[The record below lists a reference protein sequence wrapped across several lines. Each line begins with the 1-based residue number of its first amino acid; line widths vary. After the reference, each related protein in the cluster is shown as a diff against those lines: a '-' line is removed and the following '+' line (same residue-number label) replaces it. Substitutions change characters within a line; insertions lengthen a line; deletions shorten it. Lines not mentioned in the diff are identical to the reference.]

1 MTTFTF
7 KISGTLTYN
16 DAAGTEDGFATV
28 AINEFI
34 TVDEMSAEKAL
45 ENFLEENKR
54 YDFFGKLK
62 TCDTKTHG
70 KKGATYKDQ
79 KENQTID
86 VELELVE
93 YNA

>member
-54 YDFFGKLK
+54 YDFFGKL
-62 TCDTKTHG
+62 TQYDADTRG
-70 KKGATYKDQ
+70 KKWSLFRDQ
-79 KENQTID
+79 NEGQTI
-86 VELELVE
+86 LVE
-93 YNA
+93 YAD

>member
-7 KISGTLTYN
+7 KISGTLTHN

-93 YNA
+93 YNS